1 MQENKN
7 YETLEK
13 LAELRK
19 FQEMKLILESM
30 PTADIAEFIEEC
42 SITEAIAIFRSLK
55 KDISVE
61 VFSYFSAEM
70 QESIISKI
78 SDKEISNIIEELY
91 VDDAVDMLEEMPA
104 FIVKKVL
111 KNASASTRST
121 INRFLNYPQD
131 SVGSIMTAEFTDL
144 YDEMTV
150 ADALSRIRCVGE
162 DRETVYTC
170 YVICKTTR
178 VLEGVISVKDLLRAK
193 DSDLI
198 SDMMETNV
206 IKVSTT
212 EEKQNVINLFSKY
225 DLISLPVTDNENRLV
240 GIVTI
245 DDVMDVIEEE
255 TTKDIEQMAAI
266 IPSDS
271 DTPYLKTAAFTMAKS
286 RIVWLSLL
294 MLAGMITG
302 GILSEYEQAVSALPI
317 LVTFIPMLTGTGGN
331 SGSQSSTMIIRGMTL
346 GEINTKDIFKVLWK
360 ETCVALLCG
369 GALSL
374 LNFIK
379 VILFNPGE
387 YMIALTITLAVF
399 FTVILAKAT
408 GAVLPI
414 VAKLL
419 RLDPAVMAAPLITTI
434 VDASSLIIFFN
445 IANMLLASRLTV

>member
-1 MQENKN
+1 
-7 YETLEK
+7 
-13 LAELRK
+13 
-19 FQEMKLILESM
+19 
-30 PTADIAEFIEEC
+30 
-42 SITEAIAIFRSLK
+42 
-55 KDISVE
+55 V
-61 VFSYFSAEM
+61 
-70 QESIISKI
+70 
-78 SDKEISNIIEELY
+78 DK
-91 VDDAVDMLEEMPA
+91 
-104 FIVKKVL
+104 
-111 KNASASTRST
+111 
-121 INRFLNYPQD
+121 
-131 SVGSIMTAEFTDL
+131 
-144 YDEMTV
+144 
-150 ADALSRIRCVGE
+150 
-162 DRETVYTC
+162 
-170 YVICKTTR
+170 
-178 VLEGVISVKDLLRAK
+178 
-193 DSDLI
+193 
-198 SDMMETNV
+198 
-206 IKVSTT
+206 
-212 EEKQNVINLFSKY
+212 
-225 DLISLPVTDNENRLV
+225 ENRLV
-240 GIVTI
+240 GIITV
-245 DDVMDVIEEE
+245 DDALDVIQEEVTE
-255 TTKDIEQMAAI
+255 DFERMAAI
-266 IPSDS
+266 LPSEGE
-271 DTPYLKTAAFTMAKS
+271 YLKTSAFKHAKS

-445 IANMLLASRLTV
+445 IANILLASRLTV